1 MKTVYSVEDI
11 RGYVKS
17 VKAAGKTVALV
28 PTMGN
33 LHGGHLT
40 LVTKAQQQADVVIV
54 SIYVNQL
61 QFGPNEDYHSYPR
74 TMAQDEALLEEHNVD
89 MVFAPT
95 SHVIY
100 PEGLDHH
107 TEVKVDALDGMHCG
121 KSRPAFFT
129 GISTVVTKLF
139 NIVQPDIA
147 VFGEKD
153 FQQLCIIRK
162 MVKDLCIPVE
172 IVGAPIARSETGL
185 ALSSRN
191 GYLTPEELAQ
201 ASLLN
206 QELRKAKEAIE
217 AGKDSQNVSYDILQR
232 DALAHLA
239 ELGFQPDYFNIIR
252 RSDLHP
258 AGPEDKEL
266 VILAAA
272 ALGKARLIDN
282 IQIDL

>member
-11 RGYVKS
+11 RDYVQS
-17 VKAAGKTVALV
+17 VRAAGKTVALV

-33 LHGGHLT
+33 LHDGHLT
-40 LVTKAQQQADVVIV
+40 LVTKARQLVDVVIV

-74 TMAQDEALLEEHNVD
+74 TMAQDEALLDEYNVD

-95 SHVIY
+95 SHIIY

-107 TEVKVDALDGMHCG
+107 TVVKVDALDGMHCG
-121 KSRPAFFT
+121 KSRPDFFT
-129 GISTVVTKLF
+129 GIATVVTKLF

-147 VFGEKD
+147 IFGEKD
-153 FQQLCIIRK
+153 FQQLSIIRK
-162 MVKDLCIPVE
+162 MVRDLCLPVE
-172 IVGAPIARSETGL
+172 IIGAPIARSETGL

-191 GYLTPEELAQ
+191 GYLSQEELAQ

-206 QELRKAKEAIE
+206 KELLKAKEAIL
-217 AGKDSQNVSYDILQR
+217 AGNCNHDIIQR
-232 DALAHLA
+232 DAIVHLA
-239 ELGFQPDYFNIIR
+239 EAGFQPDYFNIIR
-252 RSDLHP
+252 RTDLQS
-258 AGPEDKEL
+258 AGPDDKEL

-272 ALGKARLIDN
+272 GLGKARLIDN

>member
-1 MKTVYSVEDI
+1 MNTIYGIEEI
-11 RGYVKS
+11 RDYVHT

-40 LVTKAQQQADVVIV
+40 LVTKAQQLADVVIV
-54 SIYVNQL
+54 SIYVNQM

-95 SHVIY
+95 SHIIY
-100 PEGLDHH
+100 PAGLDHH
-107 TEVKVDALDGMHCG
+107 TEIKVEALDGMHCG
-121 KSRPAFFT
+121 KSRPDFFT
-129 GISTVVTKLF
+129 GIATVVTKLF

-153 FQQLCIIRK
+153 FQQLSIIRK
-162 MVKDLCIPVE
+162 MVKDLCLPVD

-191 GYLTPEELAQ
+191 GYLSPEELEQ
-201 ASLLN
+201 ACLLN
-206 QELRKAKEAIE
+206 KELVKTKDAIV
-217 AGKDSQNVSYDILQR
+217 AGNVNYDILQR
-232 DALAHLA
+232 DAIAYLA
-239 ELGFQPDYFNIIR
+239 ESGFQPDYFNIIR
-252 RSDLHP
+252 RSDLQP
-258 AGPEDKEL
+258 AGPNDKEL
-266 VILAAA
+266 IILAAA
-272 ALGKARLIDN
+272 GLGKARLIDN
-282 IQIDL
+282 LQIDL

>member
-1 MKTVYSVEDI
+1 MNTVYSIEAI
-11 RGYVKS
+11 RDYVQS
-17 VKAAGKTVALV
+17 AKAAGKTVAFV

-33 LHGGHLT
+33 LHDGHLS
-40 LVTKAQQQADVVIV
+40 LVTTAKKLADVVIV

-74 TMAQDEALLEEHNVD
+74 TMEQDESLLRQHGVD

-95 SHVIY
+95 SHIIY
-100 PEGLDHH
+100 PEGLEQH
-107 TEVKVDALDGMHCG
+107 TVVKVDALDGMHCG

-153 FQQLCIIRK
+153 FQQLTIIRK
-162 MVKDLCIPVE
+162 MVQDLCIPVE
-172 IVGAPIARSETGL
+172 IVGAPIARAESGL

-191 GYLTPEELAQ
+191 GYLSPEEREQ
-201 ASLLN
+201 ASMLN
-206 QELRKAKEAIE
+206 KELIRAKEAIL
-217 AGKDSQNVSYDILQR
+217 AGNTNYDIIQR
-232 DALAHLA
+232 DATAHLA
-239 ELGFQPDYFNIIR
+239 EAGFLPDYFNIIK
-252 RSDLHP
+252 RSNLRP
-258 AGPEDKEL
+258 AGPDDKEL

-272 ALGKARLIDN
+272 TLGRARLIDN